1 VALTRSYS
9 WRLTSRALVDP
20 GINHGFEP
28 EAGPAATGTSPNRIK
43 ADLIAGELLAVAAPS
58 CVPAVASAPPRS
70 MSGVGTSE
78 CGGDALVERA
88 WRRRCWIAAVDDPEE
103 LQEYVVHALQKAGA
117 VKLMTPAR
125 GTVLAGDGRLLERLR
140 SEELLPLGSRM
151 RVRLAL
157 EGGFDF
163 DNIGPVLLEGRPF
176 PNLDRRQR
184 NADGL
189 LGRGWNYRGEMLG
202 FHGVVFQ
209 ASSSSGCVC
218 GGLQLRG
225 ATEWMNPEHLFSSG
239 VVSVADRAPR
249 TDQQPALPSG
259 PSPVGSHPVSRGGR
273 APFDRGDPLG
283 AVMPKFLS
291 AS

>member
-1 VALTRSYS
+1 MAPTRSYS

-58 CVPAVASAPPRS
+58 CVPAVAFAPPRS

-157 EGGFDF
+157 
-163 DNIGPVLLEGRPF
+163 
-176 PNLDRRQR
+176 RRWFRFRQHC
-184 NADGL
+184 AGT
-189 LGRGWNYRGEMLG
+189 
-202 FHGVVFQ
+202 
-209 ASSSSGCVC
+209 S
-218 GGLQLRG
+218 
-225 ATEWMNPEHLFSSG
+225 
-239 VVSVADRAPR
+239 
-249 TDQQPALPSG
+249 
-259 PSPVGSHPVSRGGR
+259 
-273 APFDRGDPLG
+273 
-283 AVMPKFLS
+283 
-291 AS
+291 